1 MPKQVTLA
9 LDFPS
14 VPKGSVLTQ
23 DTDGRYYNE
32 DRSYWIDA
40 EPVESKESI
49 FIPGVIA
56 EEEIPNEIIL
66 YAVNGNGTVSE
77 IKTGDTALPVEAL
90 PVNVFIEKAKAEE
103 VAVALLEILNVAK
116 K

>member
-1 MPKQVTLA
+1 MKQVTLA

-32 DRSYWIDA
+32 DKTFWIDA
-40 EPVESKESI
+40 EPVESKASI
-49 FIPGVIA
+49 FLKDVVPL
-56 EEEIPNEIIL
+56 EEIPNEVIL
-66 YAVNGNGTVSE
+66 YSLNGNGTVAE
-77 IKTGDTALPVEAL
+77 IKTGDTILPIEPL
-90 PVNVFIEKAKAEE
+90 PINVFADKAKAEE
-103 VAVALLEILNVAK
+103 VAAALLELLNVAK